1 MLTFLAQLL
10 SRRSPRRVS
19 QPPQPSD
26 PILPTE
32 LLLKIFGHLD
42 IDALIS
48 ASQVCRTWKGMA
60 SAPELVSPFLRQ
72 LIPKADLPG
81 PEKGDALIQMLKTQ
95 RRAQINRAE
104 GRFRVLELP
113 LEMGT
118 NIETKLWITHDNRY
132 VVSLAD
138 MRGDDQK
145 IFAAYHIGSKEIVFK
160 KMLVGEHTGLILP
173 KTNIFVGH
181 NRLARDFDYVERLI
195 YIDIDKREFFHEPIL
210 LKPTIWHWKL
220 VLNDHG
226 AAVAVGDRERYP
238 AWRSVESADGT
249 VRFGYQVGCKP
260 HPTPMHVSGAPD
272 IKHEGQSFFGV
283 AASATD
289 NRYLVAAGYSVA
301 LLIDFDPRKDDE
313 VSEKGVYAAEFKANE
328 CCNRHWYAGRPSW
341 EC

>member
-1 MLTFLAQLL
+1 MLASLAQLF
-10 SRRSPRRVS
+10 RRRLPRRVS
-19 QPPQPSD
+19 HPAQPSD
-26 PILPTE
+26 PKVPTE
-32 LLLKIFGHLD
+32 LLLKIFDYLD

-48 ASQVCRTWKGMA
+48 ASQVCRTWKGTA
-60 SAPELVSPFLRQ
+60 AAPELVTPFLRQ

-81 PEKGDALIQMLKTQ
+81 LEQGDALMQMLKTQ

-104 GRFRVLELP
+104 GRFSVLELP
-113 LEMGT
+113 IEMGT

-138 MRGDDQK
+138 VRGEDQK
-145 IFAAYHIGSKEIVFK
+145 VFTAYDIERKEIVFTK
-160 KMLVGEHTGLILP
+160 TLVGEHTGLILP

-195 YIDIDKREFFHEPIL
+195 YIDIDKREFFHEPVQ
-210 LKPTIWHWKL
+210 LKPTIWNWKL

-226 AAVAVGDRERYP
+226 AAVAVGDRERFP

-260 HPTPMHVSGAPD
+260 RPTPMRVSGAPD
-272 IKHEGQSFFGV
+272 INHEGQSFFGL
-283 AASATD
+283 ASSATD
-289 NRYLVAAGYSVA
+289 NRYLVTAGYTVA
-301 LLIDFDPRKDDE
+301 LLFNFDPRRHDE
-313 VSEKGVYAAEFKANE
+313 VSVRGVYAADFKPNE
-328 CCNRHWYAGRPSW
+328 NCHRHWYAGRPDW

>member
-1 MLTFLAQLL
+1 MLAFFAQLL
-10 SRRSPRRVS
+10 RRRYSRRVS
-19 QPPQPSD
+19 EPFPPSD
-26 PILPTE
+26 PKLPTE
-32 LLLKIFGHLD
+32 LLLKIFDHLD
-42 IDALIS
+42 IDGLIL
-48 ASQVCRTWKGMA
+48 ASQVCRTWRGMA
-60 SAPELVSPFLRQ
+60 AAPELVSPFLRQ
-72 LIPKADLPG
+72 LIPKADLLG
-81 PEKGDALIQMLKTQ
+81 LEEGNDLMQMLKAQ

-104 GRFRVLELP
+104 GRFSVLDLP
-113 LEMGT
+113 MEMGT

-145 IFAAYHIGSKEIVFK
+145 IFTAYHIESKEVVFTK
-160 KMLVGEHTGLILP
+160 TLVGEHTGLILP

-195 YIDIDKREFFHEPIL
+195 YIDIDKREFFHEPIH
-210 LKPTIWHWKL
+210 LKPTIWRWKL

-249 VRFGYQVGCKP
+249 VRFGYQIGCKP
-260 HPTPMHVSGAPD
+260 HPTPMCVSGAPD
-272 IKHEGQSFFGV
+272 IYHQGQSFFGL
-283 AASATD
+283 ASSATD
-289 NRYLVAAGYSVA
+289 NRYLVAAGYSAA
-301 LLIDFDPRKDDE
+301 LLIDFDPRKHDE
-313 VSEKGVYAAEFKANE
+313 VSERGVYAAEFKANE